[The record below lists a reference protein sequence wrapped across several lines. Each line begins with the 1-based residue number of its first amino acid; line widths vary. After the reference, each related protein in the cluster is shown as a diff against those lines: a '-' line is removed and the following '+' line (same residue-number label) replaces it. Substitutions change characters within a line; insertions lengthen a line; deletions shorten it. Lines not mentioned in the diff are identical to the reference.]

1 MGSGSSPHY
10 LAEHQVR
17 QEDMNLSLQRTHVVT
32 LYSVPLRHTTSRHI
46 TRLSNTIQILTQLL
60 QEKQGVQEQIFLAP
74 APSTTYKPNRKR
86 KKTTVVERLVI
97 SFQVET
103 SKTYLLFSPIN

>member
-1 MGSGSSPHY
+1 MGSVSSPHY

-60 QEKQGVQEQIFLAP
+60 QEKQGVQEKIFL

-86 KKTTVVERLVI
+86 NKTTVVERLVI

-103 SKTYLLFSPIN
+103 SKTSLLFSPIN